1 MQIEKINVRTYK
13 TAVETEIHDLRS
25 RGDAYFNI
33 SYALAARAVLG
44 KNDWDAF
51 DERHFT
57 NERLREVMKKINV
70 YVDPAVDSLY
80 PNQRGSIVEV
90 HTVEGNILYEKVSNP
105 LGEPENPLPDSV
117 TREKF
122 RDAAGSFL
130 STKTMDKIESILDV
144 PGPAELPQSL
154 FEAVSES
161 KHVI

>member
-1 MQIEKINVRTYK
+1 
-13 TAVETEIHDLRS
+13 
-25 RGDAYFNI
+25 
-33 SYALAARAVLG
+33 
-44 KNDWDAF
+44 
-51 DERHFT
+51 
-57 NERLREVMKKINV
+57 
-70 YVDPAVDSLY
+70 
-80 PNQRGSIVEV
+80 V